1 MMRKIDKRA
10 CRKFAMPELEFNLNE
25 GVLHVESCPH
35 IIRTAV
41 HNISGQR
48 ILVLYIYQRESILAG
63 SIKPRW
69 VMFHSRDDFATLSFR
84 EDTKA
89 TWQCSTL
96 GSLDRIWGFDS
107 KCAFYRQ
114 QDESRV
120 ARFCKCERGAISMLG
135 YRQMFFYKDGTLY
148 QSRLYPA
155 DTGNALEVSKLFRHL
170 VQKAISR
177 CLAEPNLWYLKTKRS
192 DLDAHYSTR
201 RGSLHYPDYDFHGNL
216 SILQGHKKDTV
227 LPIGAAALCVCCGN
241 ELWSNGD
248 IKCSCKDVVVCRKC
262 GQTVARGQGIYL
274 EDGFYCKTCL
284 HICEACGRP
293 TLDTMYPAYDRRGS
307 LLQICHD
314 CYQQLTASCTSC
326 SMAAACR
333 TMGFTICKKATIPVA
348 A

>member
-1 MMRKIDKRA
+1 MSRSTTLAIVHPVDKLQGSDDA
-10 CRKFAMPELEFNLNE
+10 
-25 GVLHVESCPH
+25 V
-35 IIRTAV
+35 RTQVWAETT
-41 HNISGQR
+41 HLLTPMLGK
-48 ILVLYIYQRESILAG
+48 LY
-63 SIKPRW
+63 
-69 VMFHSRDDFATLSFR
+69 
-84 EDTKA
+84 
-89 TWQCSTL
+89 
-96 GSLDRIWGFDS
+96 
-107 KCAFYRQ
+107 
-114 QDESRV
+114 
-120 ARFCKCERGAISMLG
+120 ARFEPAQKAWRQATYTPLGVVLGRTDPALFLYFFTYGKTVQKESMEFHLSGLSVSMVFYAVDADVHGEYRKAIRR

-177 CLAEPNLWYLKTKRS
+177 CLTEPNLWYLKTKRS

-248 IKCSCKDVVVCRKC
+248 IKCSCKEVVVCRKC

-293 TLDTMYPAYDRRGS
+293 TLGTMYPAYDRRGS

-333 TMGFTICKKATIPVA
+333 TMGFTICKKATIPVVA
-348 A
+348 

>member
-1 MMRKIDKRA
+1 MNDSVSMVFYAVDADVHGDYRKA
-10 CRKFAMPELEFNLNE
+10 
-25 GVLHVESCPH
+25 
-35 IIRTAV
+35 IR
-41 HNISGQR
+41 R
-48 ILVLYIYQRESILAG
+48 
-63 SIKPRW
+63 
-69 VMFHSRDDFATLSFR
+69 
-84 EDTKA
+84 
-89 TWQCSTL
+89 
-96 GSLDRIWGFDS
+96 
-107 KCAFYRQ
+107 
-114 QDESRV
+114 
-120 ARFCKCERGAISMLG
+120 

-177 CLAEPNLWYLKTKRS
+177 CLMEPNLWYLKTKRS

-241 ELWSNGD
+241 ELLRNGSID
-248 IKCSCKDVVVCRKC
+248 CSCKDVVVCRKC

-274 EDGFYCKTCL
+274 EDGFFCKTCL

-293 TLDTMYPAYDRRGS
+293 TLGTMYPAYDRRGS
-307 LLQICHD
+307 LLQICHT
-314 CYQQLTASCTSC
+314 CYQQLTASCSSC